1 MRSRRRRRDTK
12 PTASAAVSEVPDRP
26 PGVRG
31 STRLTGVIGWP
42 VEHSLSPAIHNA
54 AFAALGMDWVY
65 VPLAVPPRHL
75 AGAIGGLHALGFAGA
90 NVTMPY
96 KTEAAE
102 LVDACSEEAR
112 ALRAVNTI
120 VVGAEG
126 VSGHNTDALG
136 FERFLRE
143 DAGFDPSGRSALVFG
158 AGGAARACAL
168 ALARG
173 GLAVLAVAVRD
184 PTRAEDLR
192 SVLGGFGTD
201 LTVVTAGEAG
211 LMESDLIVNA
221 TPLGAHGEAL
231 PLPPIGPAVTV
242 VDLLYRP
249 SVTPLQIEAREA
261 GCVVFGG
268 LGLLLRQ
275 AALSFEAWTAQ
286 AAPLPVMSAAALGEL
301 AEAGPS
307 ARR

>member
-1 MRSRRRRRDTK
+1 
-12 PTASAAVSEVPDRP
+12 
-26 PGVRG
+26 
-31 STRLTGVIGWP
+31 VIGWP
-42 VEHSLSPAIHNA
+42 VEHSLSPVIHNA

-65 VPLAVPPRHL
+65 VPLAVPPLRL
-75 AGAIGGLHALGFAGA
+75 PEAIRGLRALGFAGV
-90 NVTMPY
+90 NVTMPH

-102 LVDACSEEAR
+102 VVDTCSDDAR

-120 VVGAEG
+120 VTSPDE

-136 FERFLRE
+136 FERFLGE

-173 GLAVLAVAVRD
+173 GLANLAVAVRE
-184 PTRAEDLR
+184 PSRADDLR
-192 SVLGGFGTD
+192 SVVEGFGTEVS
-201 LTVVTAGEAG
+201 VVTVDEARPMASN
-211 LMESDLIVNA
+211 LVINA
-221 TPLGAHGEAL
+221 TPLGMHGERL
-231 PLPPIGPAVTV
+231 PLPPLEPGMVA

-249 SVTPLQIEAREA
+249 SATPFQVAAREA
-261 GCVVFGG
+261 GAVVFGG

-275 AALSFEAWTAQ
+275 AALAFELWTGR

-301 AEAGPS
+301 AEPRPS
-307 ARR
+307 AER